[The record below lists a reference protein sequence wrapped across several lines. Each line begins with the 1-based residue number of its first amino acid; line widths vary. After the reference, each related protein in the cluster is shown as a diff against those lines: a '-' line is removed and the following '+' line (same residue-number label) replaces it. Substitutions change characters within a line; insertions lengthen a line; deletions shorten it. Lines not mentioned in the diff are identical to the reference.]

1 MESKTLNEIAK
12 LMDRIL
18 CRTELDDP
26 IHRIA
31 LETQNICDAKLMDE
45 PKDAPSMGKLRE
57 AVEYCRDE
65 IADLIHD
72 IGGYEDDMER
82 RMKELVAKCNTALA
96 DPPRNCDVGTAKE
109 QDSRFATF
117 CNNHFSNP
125 LECGCNNC
133 PCHITSKDI
142 RCVLAWE
149 HMPYKKGG
157 EK

>member
-1 MESKTLNEIAK
+1 MEASNVKA
-12 LMDRIL
+12 MRD
-18 CRTELDDP
+18 
-26 IHRIA
+26 A
-31 LETQNICDAKLMDE
+31 LEFADE
-45 PKDAPSMGKLRE
+45 QLRRATE
-57 AVEYCRDE
+57 DYRHGTDLVYLVGCMRTVATVCR
-65 IADLIHD
+65 A
-72 IGGYEDDMER
+72 
-82 RMKELVAKCNTALA
+82 ALA
-96 DPPRNCDVGTAKE
+96 EPPRNCDVGTTEE

-157 EK
+157 KK